1 MPEAP
6 RPVAVAAQQVDLLY
20 ALPAAP
26 HRELARLHA
35 RHVAALR
42 EKAAGLGADALV
54 LLEAREE
61 EIRAVA
67 IEYLPTK
74 AR

>member
-20 ALPAAP
+20 ALPSAP

-35 RHVAALR
+35 RHVGALR

-54 LLEAREE
+54 LLDASEE

-67 IEYLPTK
+67 IEFLPP
-74 AR
+74 RGR